1 MSEVIQNETWFF
13 LTSVATGVLL
23 VFAYDLLRILRRV
36 FKHGTILTGVE
47 DFLYWCVTAF
57 VIFCMIYEKI
67 MERFAD
73 LPSREFCWVSFYIT
87 KA

>member
-36 FKHGTILTGVE
+36 FKHGIQPG
-47 DFLYWCVTAF
+47 A
-57 VIFCMIYEKI
+57 
-67 MERFAD
+67 
-73 LPSREFCWVSFYIT
+73 
-87 KA
+87 